1 MTFKETSE
9 LIEALRLVEKS
20 YVYLTDGVG
29 TITDEAYLAVR
40 SVLEQQTTQE
50 SSERSKPVREPSEA
64 QGYDVFDL
72 GADKGTHRTA
82 TLIAS
87 SSSNKT
93 KKESNIDYVMFT
105 STVST
110 IANDPIDW

>member
-50 SSERSKPVREPSEA
+50 SSEHSKPAREPSEA

-72 GADKGTHRTA
+72 GPDKDTRRPA

-87 SSSNKT
+87 NSSNKT
-93 KKESNIDYVMFT
+93 KKESNIDYAMFT